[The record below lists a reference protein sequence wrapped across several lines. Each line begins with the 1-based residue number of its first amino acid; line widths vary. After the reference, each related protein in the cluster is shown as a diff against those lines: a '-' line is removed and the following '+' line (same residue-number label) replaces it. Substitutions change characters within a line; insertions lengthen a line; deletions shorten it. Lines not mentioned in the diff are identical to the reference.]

1 MYFNDIELLPLLSYA
16 YNPAKRE
23 VYQPFFTESE
33 IAEAMAMDSQSG
45 LPGAQQCLDTS
56 LQSSNGSASTSPS
69 TSPSNSAQ
77 PTPGMYFIATPILY
91 HKTPF
96 TETNKKKSG

>member
-33 IAEAMAMDSQSG
+33 IAETMNSTSG
-45 LPGAQQCLDTS
+45 LPGTQQVDTC
-56 LQSSNGSASTSPS
+56 LQSSNSSAS
-69 TSPSNSAQ
+69 SPSNSAH
-77 PTPGMYFIATPILY
+77 PTPGMSFNPSPILY
-91 HKTPF
+91 QEK
-96 TETNKKKSG
+96 